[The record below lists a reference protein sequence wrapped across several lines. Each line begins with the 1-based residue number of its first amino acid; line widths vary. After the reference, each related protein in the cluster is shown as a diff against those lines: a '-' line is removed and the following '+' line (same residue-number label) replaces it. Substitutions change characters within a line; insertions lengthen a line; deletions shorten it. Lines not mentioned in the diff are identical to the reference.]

1 MKKAWDMSNA
11 LVEYHKNC
19 LKNFQKPALI
29 PECFCTPVVRSDY
42 GTVVRSPSVCSCRS
56 YVAATPPT
64 PGRSQDSKSI
74 ADLTTRFDHGHN
86 PAAGQHEEGTDC
98 AVFGSPTIYAPETPS
113 ASRSPSPPPT
123 IHVPETRSVSRS
135 PSPWRGDSKDR
146 EPSVAC
152 KHFDPLKT
160 RTYSGTPSRS
170 PSPSR
175 GDSKD
180 REPSVPRAH
189 CTLIDPLRTRTYYS
203 DGDEP
208 QSDPATNNL
217 TPIKRQRRS

>member
-42 GTVVRSPSVCSCRS
+42 GTVVRSPSVSSCRS

-86 PAAGQHEEGTDC
+86 PAAGQHKEGADC
-98 AVFGSPTIYAPETPS
+98 AVIGSPTIYAPETPS
-113 ASRSPSPPPT
+113 VSPSQSRSPSPPPT
-123 IHVPETRSVSRS
+123 IHVPETPSASRS

-146 EPSVAC
+146 EPSV
-152 KHFDPLKT
+152 
-160 RTYSGTPSRS
+160 
-170 PSPSR
+170 
-175 GDSKD
+175 
-180 REPSVPRAH
+180 PRAR
-189 CTLIDPLRTRTYYS
+189 CMLIDPLRTRTYYG
-203 DGDEP
+203 DEDEP